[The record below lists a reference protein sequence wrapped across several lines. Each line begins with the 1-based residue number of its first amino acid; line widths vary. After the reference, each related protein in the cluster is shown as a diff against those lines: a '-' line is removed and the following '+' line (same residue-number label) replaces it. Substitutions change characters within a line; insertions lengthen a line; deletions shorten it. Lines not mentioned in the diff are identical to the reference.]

1 MKRALLIAVAAV
13 GLMAAEPAAPPDRPL
28 ADARQE
34 ARARALFVDIRCVV
48 CQHESIAD
56 SPAGI
61 AGDMRR
67 LVREEIAE
75 GRSDAAI
82 RDDLVR
88 RYGDFVLFQPPV
100 RPGTWLLWF
109 GPLTLVLLAGVG
121 LIFAGRERRPEVA
134 ALSTEEERRLA
145 ELMQDQAVCPD
156 PDASSPNDGHGDEPT
171 IQA

>member
-1 MKRALLIAVAAV
+1 MKRALLIAVAAL

-34 ARARALFVDIRCVV
+34 TRARALFTDIRCVV

-67 LVREEIAE
+67 LVREEIAA
-75 GRSDAAI
+75 GQSDATI
-82 RDDLVR
+82 REDLVR
-88 RYGDFVLFQPPV
+88 RYGDFVLFRPPV

-109 GPLTLVLLAGVG
+109 GPLTLVLLAAAG
-121 LIFAGRERRPEVA
+121 LVVAGRRRPPEVT
-134 ALSTEEERRLA
+134 ALSAEEEGRLA
-145 ELMQDQAVCPD
+145 ELLREEAVCPD
-156 PDASSPNDGHGDEPT
+156 PDASSPNDGHADGST
-171 IQA
+171 IHA

>member
-1 MKRALLIAVAAV
+1 MRRVLLIAVAAV

-28 ADARQE
+28 ADVRQE
-34 ARARALFVDIRCVV
+34 TRARALFADIRCVV

-67 LVREEIAE
+67 LVREEIAA

-82 RDDLVR
+82 REDLVR
-88 RYGDFVLFQPPV
+88 RYGDFVLFRPPV

-109 GPLTLVLLAGVG
+109 GPLSLLALAAGG
-121 LIFAGRERRPEVA
+121 LVVAGRRRRPEA
-134 ALSTEEERRLA
+134 APLSGDEEARLA
-145 ELMQDQAVCPD
+145 ELLREPAICPD
-156 PDASSPNDGHGDEPT
+156 PDASSPNDGHARGPT
-171 IQA
+171 IEA

>member
-1 MKRALLIAVAAV
+1 MKRALLIALAAV
-13 GLMAAEPAAPPDRPL
+13 GLMAAEPAAAPDRPL
-28 ADARQE
+28 PDARQE
-34 ARARALFVDIRCVV
+34 ARAKALFADIRCVV

-82 RDDLVR
+82 REDLVR
-88 RYGDFVLFQPPV
+88 RYGDYVLFQPPM

-109 GPLTLVLLAGVG
+109 GPLTLLLLAGAG
-121 LIFAGRERRPEVA
+121 LVVAGRRRRPQMV
-134 ALSTEEERRLA
+134 ALSAEEERQLA
-145 ELMQDQAVCPD
+145 ELMQDRADGPD
-156 PDASSPNDGHGDEPT
+156 PDASSPNDGHEGGPT

>member
-1 MKRALLIAVAAV
+1 MRRVLLIALAAV
-13 GLMAAEPAAPPDRPL
+13 GLMAAEPAAAPDRPL
-28 ADARQE
+28 PDARQE
-34 ARARALFVDIRCVV
+34 ARARALFADIRCVV

-82 RDDLVR
+82 REDLVR

-109 GPLTLVLLAGVG
+109 GPLTLLLLAGVG
-121 LIFAGRERRPEVA
+121 LIFAGRRRPAEVT
-134 ALSTEEERRLA
+134 ALSAEEERRLA
-145 ELMQDQAVCPD
+145 ELMREQDIRPD
-156 PDASSPNDGHGDEPT
+156 ADASSPNDGHEGGST
-171 IQA
+171 I

>member
-28 ADARQE
+28 ADVRQE
-34 ARARALFVDIRCVV
+34 TRAKALFTDIRCVV

-67 LVREEIAE
+67 LVREEIAA
-75 GRSDAAI
+75 GRSDSVI
-82 RDDLVR
+82 RGDLVR

-109 GPLTLVLLAGVG
+109 GPLALTLLAAGG
-121 LIFAGRERRPEVA
+121 LVAAGRRRRPEVPP
-134 ALSTEEERRLA
+134 LSQDEEARLA
-145 ELMQDQAVCPD
+145 DLLENRGVCPD
-156 PDASSPNDGHGDEPT
+156 PDASSPNDGHADGST
-171 IQA
+171 I